1 MRFAKNSSSQNSL
14 LRHSGQLGTLL
25 LCLSLLAGCATT
37 YVPEGDTERVK
48 AAIELLNKDAD
59 AELANGNREKA
70 VTLLTQAAKQ
80 DSANVDP
87 WLKIADIRF
96 AAGDYPASVLAAN
109 EVLQRDAVNQKA
121 KSILVVAGLRIA
133 AGAVNG
139 LKQTGAIATSERV
152 QAQNL
157 TNALRDILG
166 EKVLVPAMA
175 PVAEEKPAARPQ
187 RRAARA
193 HHAVISSAPAKTT
206 TANTASADPFKSL
219 K

>member
-1 MRFAKNSSSQNSL
+1 MRFAKTSSYQNSL
-14 LRHSGQLGTLL
+14 LRHAVQFSTLF
-25 LCLSLLAGCATT
+25 LCLSLMAGCATT
-37 YVPEGDTERVK
+37 YVAEGDAERAKTV
-48 AAIELLNKDAD
+48 IDHLNRDAD
-59 AELANGNREKA
+59 AEIANGNREKA
-70 VTLLTQAAKQ
+70 VTLLTQVAKQ
-80 DSANVDP
+80 DPANVEP

-166 EKVLVPAMA
+166 EKVLVPVTA
-175 PVAEEKPAARPQ
+175 PVAEDKPATRPQ
-187 RRAARA
+187 RRSVRS
-193 HHAVISSAPAKTT
+193 HHPVASSGPAKTST
-206 TANTASADPFKSL
+206 VSSANADPFKSL